1 MVKKLIMGN
10 HAVSFG
16 VMLSRV
22 DVIAAYPITPQTQVV
37 ELLSEMCADKKINTR
52 FLKVESEHSA
62 MASCI
67 GASTAGARTFTAT
80 SSQGLLL
87 MHELLHWAAGARLPI
102 VMANV
107 NRALGPAWNIW
118 TEETDSLAQRDTG
131 WIQMYCES
139 NQEIL
144 DTVFQAYKI
153 AEKTLLPLM
162 LAYDGFYLSHTLEPV
177 DIPDQKT
184 VDSFLPGYEPQ
195 IKVDVDNPN
204 AFGSIAYPEH
214 YMEMRYL
221 IKKAMD
227 GVRDV
232 AVKVNDE
239 FRDIFKRGYGIIE
252 KYKTEDARVLLIT
265 TGTAAST
272 TRIVIDNL
280 RKRGN
285 KIGMIRIKMFRPFP
299 SQEIRDAV
307 RGYDK
312 IAVIDRNMSF
322 GVGGIFAQEIR
333 AALSGYSNMPVV
345 FEFIAGLG
353 GRDITPN
360 TIEEITKYTLNHER
374 GEEGGIWA
382 GLKI

>member
-1 MVKKLIMGN
+1 MKKLIMGN

-16 VMLSRV
+16 VMLSKV

-87 MHELLHWAAGARLPI
+87 MHELLHWASGARLPI

-131 WIQMYCES
+131 WIQLYCES

-153 AEKTLLPLM
+153 AEMVLLPLM
-162 LAYDGFYLSHTLEPV
+162 IVYDGFYLSHTLEAV
-177 DIPDQKT
+177 EIPSQEM
-184 VDSFLPGYEPQ
+184 VDSFLSGYEPQ
-195 IKVDVDNPN
+195 IKIDVDNPN

-227 GVRDV
+227 RVRDV

-252 KYKTEDARVLLIT
+252 KYRTEDAKVLLIT

-272 TRIVIDNL
+272 TRIVIDSL

-312 IAVIDRNMSF
+312 IAVIDRNISF
-322 GVGGIFAQEIR
+322 GIGGIFAQEIR
-333 AALSGYSNMPVV
+333 AALSGYSDMPVI

-353 GRDITPN
+353 GRDITPK
-360 TIEEITKYTLNHER
+360 TIEGIADYTLTHEH